1 MSGIVSYR
9 PGEVDATLTRMT
21 KTFSATTYNVLAQRH
36 IHRERYPRSPAGAL
50 EAAPR
55 RERLLRRLDE
65 HRVDLLCLQEV
76 EPDLHE
82 LLTARLGATHHAA
95 FAPRAG
101 RGDGVA
107 LYAARSRFAWHGHEL
122 LRFAARGR
130 DEDLALI
137 ASLSLEDRP
146 LRVAVTH
153 LAWQPDSTPL
163 DEHVG
168 RRQMLELLARRDA
181 DADADA
187 IWIFAGDFNAISQS
201 VVVEAAYQRG
211 MAESC
216 RAQRPWDTCAI
227 NGRPRK
233 IDYLLF
239 SAGRLEPHPGVLPKL
254 SRDSVLPSLDEPSD
268 HLPLRVDFTI

>member
-1 MSGIVSYR
+1 
-9 PGEVDATLTRMT
+9 MT
-21 KTFSATTYNVLAQRH
+21 ITFSATTYNVLAQRH
-36 IHRERYPRSPAGAL
+36 VHRDRYPRSPTGAL

-55 RERLLRRLDE
+55 RERLLRRIDE

-76 EPDLHE
+76 EPDLHDV
-82 LLTARLGATHHAA
+82 LVARLGPTHHAA

-107 LYAARSRFAWHGHEL
+107 IYAARARFAWHGHEL

-137 ASLSLEDRP
+137 ASLELDGRP
-146 LRVAVTH
+146 MRVAVTH
-153 LAWQPDSTPL
+153 LAWAPDSTPP
-163 DEHVG
+163 DEHLG

-181 DADADA
+181 EPDA
-187 IWIFAGDFNAISQS
+187 IWIVAGDLNAISQS
-201 VVVEAAYQRG
+201 AVVEAAYQRG
-211 MAESC
+211 LAESC

-239 SAGRLEPHPGVLPKL
+239 SAGRLEPSPGVLPKL
-254 SRDSVLPSLDEPSD
+254 TRDSVLPSLDEPSD
-268 HLPLRVDFTI
+268 HLPLRVDFRAP